1 MSECA
6 SCGFENRPGALF
18 CGGCGT
24 QLGRSCPECGHVGP
38 AELAFCTSCGAAL
51 APAAEPPILEERKVV
66 TVLFADLVGF
76 TGRAEQL
83 DPEDVGRLLAPY
95 HARVKAKLESF
106 GGTVEK
112 FIGDAVVALFGAPL
126 AHEDDPERAVR
137 AALAVREA
145 IGELNAA
152 DPALGLHVRIGVT
165 TGEAMIA
172 LRARPSEGE
181 GMAAGDVI
189 NTGSRL
195 QAAAPVDGILV
206 DEATYRATA
215 TVIEYR
221 DAEPVRAKGKAEPVP
236 VWEVVTTRTRLGV
249 DIAFR
254 GGAELVGREQELRL
268 LREALARAERQRDP
282 QLVTLVGAPGIGKSR
297 LLFELYRALDDDPAV
312 FASWR
317 QGRSLPYGEGVSF
330 WALGEMVKAQAGI
343 LASDSSD
350 EAAAKL
356 TTAVAAVVRD
366 EAEARWVDEHLG
378 PLVGLAGPGEEAGAD
393 RRREAFA
400 AWRRF
405 FEALAERRPLLLV
418 FEDLHWADDGLL
430 DFVDHLVD
438 WASDVPILVVCTAR
452 PELLERRPGWGG
464 GKRSALTVSLSPLS
478 DADIERLMGAL
489 LAERPV
495 PKGQVQALLGRA
507 GGNPL
512 YAEEYVRM
520 LAEAGAGAELPLP
533 ETVQGIIAA
542 RLDTLAGE
550 EKALV
555 QDAAVLGKVF
565 WAGAL
570 AAVAGRPA
578 PEVED
583 GLLRLERKEFVRR
596 ERRSSVAGEPAFV
609 FRHVLVRDV
618 AYAQI
623 PRSRRAERHR
633 RAAEWLE
640 SLAGDRAEDIADLI
654 AHHYLS
660 ALQFARAVPGGL
672 GDLPERARE
681 ALAEAGD
688 RALALSAY
696 GPAVRFYREAL
707 ASWPRDD
714 AERPPLLLRYGQA
727 LFRAEQTGADV
738 LAEAARELLEAGELE
753 LAAEAEVLLGDL
765 LLIAQGR
772 REEAMAHFDAAVALL
787 YAQPAS
793 RSKARVLASRA
804 HFHLAVD
811 EAEEAAQAAAEALEL
826 AEALGLDDLRAHS
839 LSTLGFARVMTGD
852 LDGLGQL
859 RESVEL
865 AAAASSPQAARGYN
879 NLASVTA
886 DLGDLETAFE
896 LYGKSRR
903 AAARFGD
910 ELALR
915 WLEVERMYEHY
926 WRGEWDEAL
935 AVGDAVLE
943 KAGEAP
949 EGLHDVDVSLVR
961 GKIALARE
969 GPEQAREQIERTLE
983 RTRTAQ
989 VPQNLLPA
997 LALEAHALVAAG
1009 RAEEGEACADELLTV
1024 WLDEVRGVSLASFWL
1039 ADLVFALSGL
1049 GRSGDLAAA
1058 GGRTRTR
1065 TQWLEAAEAA
1075 ERGDWEQAADIFAR
1089 IGSRPDEALARLET
1103 AGALLRAGRQA
1114 EAERQLA
1121 RAAAFVESVD
1131 AAAWA
1136 RAAEALAAKPL

>member
-24 QLGRSCPECGHVGP
+24 QLGRSCPSCGHVVPPG
-38 AELAFCTSCGAAL
+38 LAFCTSCGAAL

-83 DPEDVGRLLAPY
+83 DPEDVRRMLKPY
-95 HARVKAKLESF
+95 HAGVKAELESF

-112 FIGDAVVALFGAPL
+112 FIGDAIVALFGAPL

-145 IGELNAA
+145 IGELNAS
-152 DPALGLHVRIGVT
+152 DPKLGLHVRIGVT

-181 GMAAGDVI
+181 GMAAGDVV

-195 QAAAPVDGILV
+195 QSAAPVDGILV

-215 TVIEYR
+215 TVVEYR
-221 DAEPVRAKGKAEPVP
+221 DAEPVRAKGKTAPVA
-236 VWEVVTTRTRLGV
+236 VWEVVATRTRLGV

-268 LREALARAERQRDP
+268 LREALSRAERQRDP

-297 LLFELYRALDDDPAV
+297 LLFELYRALDDDPDV
-312 FASWR
+312 FVNWR

-343 LASDSSD
+343 LESDSAD

-356 TTAVAAVVRD
+356 TSAVTAVVRD
-366 EAEARWVDEHLG
+366 EAEAQWVDEHLG
-378 PLVGLAGPGEEAGAD
+378 PLVGLAGPEEAGAD

-405 FEALAERRPLLLV
+405 FETLAEQRPLVLV

-478 DADIERLMGAL
+478 DEDIERLMGAL
-489 LAERPV
+489 LVEKSV
-495 PKGQVQALLGRA
+495 PAAQVRELLAHA

-520 LAEAGAGAELPLP
+520 LAEAEAGAELPLP

-555 QDAAVLGKVF
+555 QDAAVVGKVF
-565 WAGAL
+565 WVGAL
-570 AAVAGRPA
+570 AAVSDRPT

-583 GLLRLERKEFVRR
+583 GLQRLERKEFVRR
-596 ERRSSVAGEPAFV
+596 ERRSSVAGETAFV

-618 AYAQI
+618 AYGQI
-623 PRSRRAERHR
+623 PRTRRAELHR

-660 ALQFARAVPGGL
+660 ALQFARAAGRGL
-672 GDLPERARE
+672 GDLPERARQ

-707 ASWPRDD
+707 ASWPEED

-727 LFRAEQTGADV
+727 LFRAEQTGAEV

-772 REEAMAHFDAAVALL
+772 RDEAVSHFDAAVALL
-787 YAQPAS
+787 FAQPAS
-793 RSKARVLASRA
+793 RAKVHVLASRA
-804 HFHLAVD
+804 HFHLAAD
-811 EAEEAAQAAAEALEL
+811 EAEEAALVAEEALRMADEL
-826 AEALGLDDLRAHS
+826 ALDDFRAHT
-839 LSTLGFARVMTGD
+839 LSTLGFSRVMTGE
-852 LDGLGQL
+852 LDGLRDL
-859 RESVEL
+859 RESVDVAAL
-865 AAAASSPQAARGYN
+865 ANSPQVARGYN

-886 DLGDLETAFE
+886 ELGDLSGAFD
-896 LYGKSRR
+896 LYAESRR
-903 AAARFGD
+903 AAGRFGD
-910 ELALR
+910 ALALR
-915 WLEVERMYEHY
+915 WLDVERMFEHY
-926 WRGEWDEAL
+926 WRGNWDDAL
-935 AVGDAVLE
+935 ALGDALLGDDE
-943 KAGEAP
+943 
-949 EGLHDVDVSLVR
+949 EGLASLHRVDVLLIRAKV
-961 GKIALARE
+961 AFARE
-969 GPEQAREQIERTLE
+969 GAEH
-983 RTRTAQ
+983 
-989 VPQNLLPA
+989 A
-997 LALEAHALVAAG
+997 LDDVDKALELARAVGAPQILYPTLAFHAHAHVAAG
-1009 RAEEGEACADELLTV
+1009 RSDEGAASADELLAL
-1024 WLDEVRGVSLASFWL
+1024 WLDEGRGASLASFWL
-1039 ADLVFALSGL
+1039 PDLTFALAAL
-1049 GRSGDLAAA
+1049 GRGSELVEAA
-1058 GGRTRTR
+1058 GRARTRTR
-1065 TQWLEAAEAA
+1065 WLEAALAA
-1075 ERGDWEQAADIFAR
+1075 GEGDWPAAADLFAR
-1089 IGSRPDEALARLET
+1089 IGSLPDEAHARL
-1103 AGALLRAGRQA
+1103 
-1114 EAERQLA
+1114 
-1121 RAAAFVESVD
+1121 RAAAGL
-1131 AAAWA
+1131 AAAD
-1136 RAAEALAAKPL
+1136 RAVEADDELRRASAFYRDVEAAAAVSPVE

>member
-18 CGGCGT
+18 CGGCGV
-24 QLGRSCPECGHVGP
+24 QLGRSCPSCGHVVPSG
-38 AELAFCTSCGAAL
+38 LAFCTSCGATL

-76 TGRAEQL
+76 TRRAEQL
-83 DPEDVGRLLAPY
+83 DPEDVRRMLTPY
-95 HARVKAKLESF
+95 HAGVKAELESF

-145 IGELNAA
+145 IAELNAS
-152 DPALGLHVRIGVT
+152 DPTLGLHVRIGVT

-181 GMAAGDVI
+181 GMAAGDVV

-195 QAAAPVDGILV
+195 QSAAPVDGILV

-215 TVIEYR
+215 TVVEYR
-221 DAEPVRAKGKAEPVP
+221 DAEPVHAKGKSEPLP
-236 VWEVVTTRTRLGV
+236 VWEVVATRTRLGV

-268 LREALARAERQRDP
+268 LREALSRAERQRDP

-297 LLFELYRALDDDPAV
+297 LLFELYRALDDDPDV
-312 FASWR
+312 FVNWR

-343 LASDSSD
+343 LESDSAG

-356 TTAVAAVVRD
+356 TSSVATVVRD
-366 EAEARWVDEHLG
+366 EAEALWVDEHLG
-378 PLVGLAGPGEEAGAD
+378 PLVGLAGPKEAGAD

-405 FEALAERRPLLLV
+405 FEMLAEQRPLVLV

-438 WASDVPILVVCTAR
+438 WASDVPVLVVCTAR

-478 DADIERLMGAL
+478 DEDIERLMSALVAERSVPAAQVREL
-489 LAERPV
+489 LAH
-495 PKGQVQALLGRA
+495 A

-520 LAEAGAGAELPLP
+520 LAEAEAGAELPLP

-555 QDAAVLGKVF
+555 QDAAVVGKVF
-565 WAGAL
+565 WVGAL
-570 AAVAGRPA
+570 AAVSDRPT

-583 GLLRLERKEFVRR
+583 GLQRLERKEFVRR
-596 ERRSSVAGEPAFV
+596 ERRSSVAGETAFV

-618 AYAQI
+618 AYGQI
-623 PRSRRAERHR
+623 PRPRRAERHR

-640 SLAGDRAEDIADLI
+640 SLAGDRAEDVADLI

-660 ALQFARAVPGGL
+660 ALQFARAAGRGL

-707 ASWPRDD
+707 ASWPQED

-727 LFRAEQTGADV
+727 LFRAEQTGSEV

-772 REEAMAHFDAAVALL
+772 RDEAVSHFDAAVALL
-787 YAQPAS
+787 FEQPAS
-793 RSKARVLASRA
+793 RSKVRVLASRA
-804 HFHLAVD
+804 HFHLAAD
-811 EAEEAAQAAAEALEL
+811 EAEEAAVAAEEALAL
-826 AEALGLDDLRAHS
+826 ADALGLDDLRAHT
-839 LSTLGFARVMTGD
+839 LSTLGFSRVMTGD
-852 LDGLGQL
+852 LDGLRDL
-859 RESVEL
+859 RNSVDVAAL
-865 AAAASSPQAARGYN
+865 ANSPQVARGYN

-886 DLGDLETAFE
+886 ELGDLPQAFD
-896 LYGKSRR
+896 LYAESRR
-903 AAARFGD
+903 AAERFGD
-910 ELALR
+910 ALALR
-915 WLEVERMYEHY
+915 WLDVERMFELY
-926 WRGEWDEAL
+926 WRGKWDDAL
-935 AVGDAVLE
+935 ALGDALLGDDE
-943 KAGEAP
+943 
-949 EGLHDVDVSLVR
+949 EGVASLQRVDVLLIRAKV
-961 GKIALARE
+961 AFARE
-969 GPEQAREQIERTLE
+969 GAER
-983 RTRTAQ
+983 
-989 VPQNLLPA
+989 A
-997 LALEAHALVAAG
+997 LDDVDKALELARAVGAPQILYPTLAFHAHVHVAAG
-1009 RAEEGEACADELLTV
+1009 QSDEGAASADELIAL
-1024 WLDEVRGVSLASFWL
+1024 WLDDGRGASLASFWL
-1039 ADLVFALSGL
+1039 PDLTFALAAL
-1049 GRSGDLAAA
+1049 GRESELVETA
-1058 GGRTRTR
+1058 GRTRTR
-1065 TQWLEAAEAA
+1065 TRWLEAAVAA
-1075 ERGDWEQAADIFAR
+1075 GEGDWAAAADLFAR
-1089 IGSRPDEALARLET
+1089 IGSLPDEAHARL
-1103 AGALLRAGRQA
+1103 Q
-1114 EAERQLA
+1114 
-1121 RAAAFVESVD
+1121 AAAGL
-1131 AAAWA
+1131 AAAD
-1136 RAAEALAAKPL
+1136 RAVEADEELRRASAFYRDVEAAAAVSPVE

>member
-24 QLGRSCPECGHVGP
+24 QLGRSCPACGHVGP

-51 APAAEPPILEERKVV
+51 APAAEPPIAEERKIVS
-66 TVLFADLVGF
+66 VLFADLVGF
-76 TGRAEQL
+76 TGRAERL
-83 DPEDVGRLLAPY
+83 DPEDVRRMLAPY
-95 HARVKAKLESF
+95 YARVKAELLSF

-112 FIGDAVVALFGAPL
+112 FIGDAVMALFGAPL

-145 IGELNAA
+145 IGELNAS
-152 DPALGLHVRIGVT
+152 DPTLGLRVRIGVT

-181 GMAAGDVI
+181 GMAAGDVV
-189 NTGSRL
+189 NTASRL
-195 QAAAPVDGILV
+195 QSAAPVDGILV

-215 TVIEYR
+215 TVVEYR
-221 DAEPVRAKGKAEPVP
+221 DAEPVRAKGKTEPVP

-268 LREALARAERQRDP
+268 LREALSRAERQRDP

-297 LLFELYRALDDDPAV
+297 LLFELYRALDDDPEV
-312 FASWR
+312 FANWR

-343 LASDSSD
+343 LESDSAD

-356 TTAVAAVVRD
+356 GTSVELVVRD
-366 EAEARWVDEHLG
+366 EAEAQWVDEHLG
-378 PLVGLAGPGEEAGAD
+378 PLVGLAGPEEAGAD
-393 RRREAFA
+393 LRREAFA

-405 FEALAERRPLLLV
+405 FEALAEQRPLVLV

-438 WASDVPILVVCTAR
+438 WASGVPILVVCTAR

-464 GKRSALTVSLSPLS
+464 GKRSALTVSLAPLS
-478 DADIERLMGAL
+478 DDDIERLIGAL
-489 LAERPV
+489 LAEKSV
-495 PKGQVQALLGRA
+495 PAAQVQALLARA

-520 LAEAGAGAELPLP
+520 LAEAGPGAELPLP

-555 QDAAVLGKVF
+555 QEAAVVGKVF
-565 WAGAL
+565 WVGAL
-570 AAVAGRPA
+570 AAVTDRAA
-578 PEVED
+578 SEVED
-583 GLLRLERKEFVRR
+583 GLQRLERKEFVRR
-596 ERRSSVAGEPAFV
+596 ERRSSVAGETAFV

-618 AYAQI
+618 AYGQI
-623 PRSRRAERHR
+623 PRSRRAELHR

-640 SLAGDRAEDIADLI
+640 SLAGDRAEDIADLV

-660 ALQFARAVPGGL
+660 ALQFARAVGRGL

-681 ALAEAGD
+681 ALADAGD

-707 ASWPRDD
+707 ASWPEDD

-727 LFRAEQTGADV
+727 LFRAEQTGAEV
-738 LAEAARELLEAGELE
+738 LAEAARELLDAGELE

-772 REEAMAHFDAAVALL
+772 RDEAVSHFDAAVALL
-787 YAQPAS
+787 FEQPAS
-793 RSKARVLASRA
+793 RSKVRVLASRA
-804 HFHLAVD
+804 HFHLAAD
-811 EAEEAAQAAAEALEL
+811 EAEEAGRTAEEALEM
-826 AEALGLDDLRAHS
+826 AAALGLDDFRAHT
-839 LSTLGFARVMTGD
+839 LSTLGFSRVMTGD
-852 LDGLGQL
+852 LDGLRDL
-859 RESVEL
+859 RESVEV
-865 AAAASSPQAARGYN
+865 AAVANSPQAARGYN

-886 DLGDLETAFE
+886 ELGDLPGAFE
-896 LYGKSRR
+896 LYAESRR
-903 AAARFGD
+903 AAERFGD
-910 ELALR
+910 AVALR
-915 WLEVERMYEHY
+915 WLDVERMFEHY
-926 WRGEWDEAL
+926 WRGNWDGAL
-935 AVGDAVLE
+935 ELGDALLGDDEEGLASLHRVDVLLIRAKVVFARVGPERALEDADRALELARAVG
-943 KAGEAP
+943 AP
-949 EGLHDVDVSLVR
+949 QILYPR
-961 GKIALARE
+961 LAFH
-969 GPEQAREQIERTLE
+969 
-983 RTRTAQ
+983 
-989 VPQNLLPA
+989 
-997 LALEAHALVAAG
+997 AHAHVTAG
-1009 RAEEGEACADELLTV
+1009 QPEEGAGSADELLAL
-1024 WLDEVRGVSLASFWL
+1024 WLDDGRGASLASFWL
-1039 ADLVFALSGL
+1039 PDLTFALADL
-1049 GRSGDLAAA
+1049 GRGNELVQAA
-1058 GGRTRTR
+1058 GRARTRTR
-1065 TQWLEAAEAA
+1065 WLEAAVAAGAGDWAAAA
-1075 ERGDWEQAADIFAR
+1075 ELFAR
-1089 IGSRPDEALARLET
+1089 IGTLPDEAHARM
-1103 AGALLRAGRQA
+1103 
-1114 EAERQLA
+1114 
-1121 RAAAFVESVD
+1121 RAAAGL
-1131 AAAWA
+1131 AAADRTIEA
-1136 RAAEALAAKPL
+1136 DDELRRASAFYRDVEAAAAVSPVE

>member
-1 MSECA
+1 M
-6 SCGFENRPGALF
+6 
-18 CGGCGT
+18 
-24 QLGRSCPECGHVGP
+24 
-38 AELAFCTSCGAAL
+38 
-51 APAAEPPILEERKVV
+51 V

-83 DPEDVGRLLAPY
+83 DPEDVRRMLAPY
-95 HARVKAKLESF
+95 HARAKAELESF

-112 FIGDAVVALFGAPL
+112 FIGDAIVGLFGAPL

-152 DPALGLHVRIGVT
+152 DPTLGLRVRIGVT

-172 LRARPSEGE
+172 LHARPAEGE
-181 GMAAGDVI
+181 GMASGDVV

-195 QAAAPVDGILV
+195 QSAAPVDGILV

-215 TVIEYR
+215 TVVEYQ
-221 DAEPVRAKGKAEPVP
+221 DAEPVRAKGKADLIP
-236 VWEVVTTRTRLGV
+236 VWEVVATRTRLGV

-268 LREALARAERQRDP
+268 LREALSRAERQRDP

-297 LLFELYRALDDDPAV
+297 LLFELYRALDDDPDV
-312 FASWR
+312 FVNWR

-343 LASDSSD
+343 LESDSSD
-350 EAAAKL
+350 EAEAKL
-356 TTAVAAVVRD
+356 GTAVAAVVRD
-366 EAEARWVDEHLG
+366 EAEAQWVDEHLG
-378 PLVGLAGPGEEAGAD
+378 PLVGLAGPEEAGAD
-393 RRREAFA
+393 LRREAFA

-405 FEALAERRPLLLV
+405 FEALAEQRPLVLV

-478 DADIERLMGAL
+478 EDDVERLIGAL

-495 PKGQVQALLGRA
+495 PAAQVRELLAHA

-520 LAEAGAGAELPLP
+520 IAEAEAGADLPLP

-555 QDAAVLGKVF
+555 QDAAVVGKVF
-565 WAGAL
+565 WVGAL
-570 AAVAGRPA
+570 AAVSDRAV

-583 GLLRLERKEFVRR
+583 GLQRLERKEFVRR
-596 ERRSSVAGEPAFV
+596 ERRSSVAGETAFV

-618 AYAQI
+618 AYGQI
-623 PRSRRAERHR
+623 PRTGRAERHR

-660 ALQFARAVPGGL
+660 ALQFARAAGRGL

-688 RALALSAY
+688 RALTLSAY

-707 ASWPRDD
+707 ASWPEDD

-727 LFRAEQTGADV
+727 LFRAEQTGAEV

-772 REEAMAHFDAAVALL
+772 RDEAESHFDAAVALL
-787 YAQPAS
+787 FAQPPS
-793 RSKARVLASRA
+793 RSKVHALASRA
-804 HFHLAVD
+804 HFHLAAD
-811 EAEEAAQAAAEALEL
+811 EAEDAARAAEEALEL
-826 AEALGLDDLRAHS
+826 AEALGLDDLRAHT
-839 LSTLGFARVMTGD
+839 LSTLGFSRVMTGD
-852 LDGLGQL
+852 LEGLRDL
-859 RESVEL
+859 RESVEVAAL
-865 AAAASSPQAARGYN
+865 ANSPQVARGYN

-886 DLGDLETAFE
+886 ELGDLPRAFE
-896 LYGKSRR
+896 LYAESRR
-903 AAARFGD
+903 VAARFGD
-910 ELALR
+910 ALALR
-915 WLEVERMYEHY
+915 WLEVEHMFEHY
-926 WRGEWDEAL
+926 WRGSWDDAL
-935 AVGDAVLE
+935 ALGDALL
-943 KAGEAP
+943 GED
-949 EGLHDVDVSLVR
+949 EDGLASLHRVDVLLIKAKV
-961 GKIALARE
+961 AFARE
-969 GPEQAREQIERTLE
+969 GAER
-983 RTRTAQ
+983 
-989 VPQNLLPA
+989 A
-997 LALEAHALVAAG
+997 LDDVDKALELARAVGAPQIVYPTLAFHAHAHVAAG
-1009 RAEEGEACADELLTV
+1009 EPADGAASANELLAL
-1024 WLDEVRGVSLASFWL
+1024 WLDEGRGASLASFWL
-1039 ADLVFALSGL
+1039 PDLTFSLADL
-1049 GRSGDLAAA
+1049 GRCGELVAAA
-1058 GGRTRTR
+1058 GRARTRTR
-1065 TQWLEAAEAA
+1065 WLEAAVAA
-1075 ERGDWEQAADIFAR
+1075 GEGDWAAAADLFAR
-1089 IGSRPDEALARLET
+1089 VGSLPDEAHARL
-1103 AGALLRAGRQA
+1103 
-1114 EAERQLA
+1114 
-1121 RAAAFVESVD
+1121 RAAAGL
-1131 AAAWA
+1131 AAAD
-1136 RAAEALAAKPL
+1136 RAVEADDELRRATAFYRGVEAAAAVSPVE